1 MQTQFALSSTPFTA
15 VQVASH
21 RVSRRN
27 QRQGLKVY
35 AAERNEHTGMVGSIS
50 TIIIT
55 SPLDQFTHLSS
66 QSASPLSTLP
76 I

>member
-21 RVSRRN
+21 RVSRRK
-27 QRQGLKVY
+27 QCQSLKVY
-35 AAERNEHTGMVGSIS
+35 AAERNEHTGMVGSFLQLS
-50 TIIIT
+50 
-55 SPLDQFTHLSS
+55 SPLLDQFTHLSS
-66 QSASPLSTLP
+66 QSASPLSTFP